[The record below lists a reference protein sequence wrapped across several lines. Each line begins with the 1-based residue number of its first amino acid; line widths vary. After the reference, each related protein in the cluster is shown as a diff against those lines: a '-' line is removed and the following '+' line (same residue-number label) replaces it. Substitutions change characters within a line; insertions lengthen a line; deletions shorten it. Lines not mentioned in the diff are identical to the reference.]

1 MDSLRAWMN
10 EQFQQRK
17 VEPNFGLGQAL
28 TYMLKRWEPLIR
40 FLEVPGAPLADS
52 GQELAPFSDA
62 QRVLNPFDAP
72 PPFP

>member
-1 MDSLRAWMN
+1 MAVHSR
-10 EQFQQRK
+10 
-17 VEPNFGLGQAL
+17 PQAL
-28 TYMLKRWEPLIR
+28 TYMLKRWEPLTR

-62 QRVLNPFDAP
+62 QCVLNPFDAL